1 MPDPSQASLMLPLP
15 LMRVPAAMSWCVMPG
30 VARAWPDSHIETIT
44 TGVAVAKSGCI
55 RDVANRLVAA

>member
-15 LMRVPAAMSWCVMPG
+15 LMRAPAAMSWCVMLG
-30 VARAWPDSHIETIT
+30 VAKTWLDSHIETVT
-44 TGVAVAKSGCI
+44 TGVAVAKSGRI